1 VGPVFVWLIAET
13 FGNVSMKYLIAI
25 LLALLAINACVL
37 WLLLVGTL
45 IKRLARAFP
54 IKRKN
59 CASKDAW
66 EPSLPTS
73 EHRRS
78 AAGD

>member
-1 VGPVFVWLIAET
+1 
-13 FGNVSMKYLIAI
+13 MKYLIAV
-25 LLALLAINACVL
+25 LLALLALNACVL
-37 WLLLVGTL
+37 WLLLMGTL

-59 CASKDAW
+59 CDSKDGW
-66 EPSLPTS
+66 KPSLPTS

-78 AAGD
+78 TAGD

>member
-1 VGPVFVWLIAET
+1 VDQVFAWLIAET
-13 FGNVSMKYLIAI
+13 FGNVAMKYLIAVLLV
-25 LLALLAINACVL
+25 LLALNACVL
-37 WLLLVGTL
+37 WLLLMGTL

-54 IKRKN
+54 TKRKN

-78 AAGD
+78 TAGD

>member
-1 VGPVFVWLIAET
+1 MGRVFVWLIAET
-13 FGNVSMKYLIAI
+13 FGHIAMKYLIA
-25 LLALLAINACVL
+25 ALLVMLTLNACVL
-37 WLLLVGTL
+37 WLLLMGTL
-45 IKRLARAFP
+45 MKRLARAFP

-66 EPSLPTS
+66 EPSLPTA